1 MNNHTIILASSSP
14 RRIEMLYNHGIKAMI
29 VKPEVDESLNPQI
42 GMEDAVMFL
51 ALKKALYVE
60 DLLEKKDLNG
70 PSLIIAADTV
80 VFTDRII
87 GKPENREEAFKI
99 LSEMNGKEHY
109 VTTGVALLEP
119 FGFRRRVF
127 YETTKVFF
135 KRYTEEDIKE
145 YVATEEP
152 YDKAGGYAIQGA
164 WGRFVDRI
172 EGDMDNVIGFP
183 ITRILKEINE
193 L

>member
-1 MNNHTIILASSSP
+1 
-14 RRIEMLYNHGIKAMI
+14 MLENYGIKPMI
-29 VKPEVDESLNPQI
+29 VKPDVDENLNPQI

-51 ALKKALYVE
+51 ALKKALFVE
-60 DLLEKKDLNG
+60 TIIQHKDISG
-70 PSLIIAADTV
+70 PALIIAADTV

-87 GKPENREEAFKI
+87 GKPENMEEAFKF
-99 LSEMNGKEHY
+99 LSEMNGKEHF
-109 VTTGVALLEP
+109 VVTGVALIEP
-119 FGFRRRVF
+119 SGFRRRVF

-135 KRYTEEDIKE
+135 KRYTDEDIKE
-145 YVATEEP
+145 YVGTEEP

-164 WGRFVDRI
+164 WGKFVDRI

-183 ITRILKEINE
+183 ITRIFKEINE